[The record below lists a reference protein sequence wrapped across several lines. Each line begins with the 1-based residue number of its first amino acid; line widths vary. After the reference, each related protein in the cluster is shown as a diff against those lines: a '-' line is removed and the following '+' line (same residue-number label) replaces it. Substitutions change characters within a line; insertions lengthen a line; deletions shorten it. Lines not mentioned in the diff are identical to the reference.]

1 MIEKTKSELESL
13 KKKYEAKI
21 KDIDELKNILER
33 FYKYKFTEY
42 IKFDLIAQEN
52 YYFLIEMI
60 VLLDKYNEKNGDNY
74 KLMGELSFHRN
85 TIDKRLETDFTRP
98 TFSHNPNLLQIELP
112 SKRVLHK
119 KSKSLMSPESIMSPE
134 SQSIEYYK
142 PANYLSSPLS
152 NEELIVPININ
163 EKSIGKYNFTPRRH
177 HKQKKTHK
185 TYKVY
190 KKQRTSSKSKSKPKS
205 KSKTKSNFT
214 LF

>member
-1 MIEKTKSELESL
+1 MLNT
-13 KKKYEAKI
+13 
-21 KDIDELKNILER
+21 
-33 FYKYKFTEY
+33 Y
-42 IKFDLIAQEN
+42 IKNKGLTQTLFHNNNKNHFNEINWDTDYDGNTANISLTSNTDGHEKHFNIKLDNDDLAT
-52 YYFLIEMI
+52 
-60 VLLDKYNEKNGDNY
+60 LLNVPSVS
-74 KLMGELSFHRN
+74 MP
-85 TIDKRLETDFTRP
+85 IDKRLETDFTRH

-119 KSKSLMSPESIMSPE
+119 KSKSIMSPE
-134 SQSIEYYK
+134 SLMSPKSIISPETQSIEYYK

-152 NEELIVPININ
+152 NEELIVPINID
-163 EKSIGKYNFTPRRH
+163 EKSIDKFNFTPRRH